1 MNQVVYLKKLML
13 SGNPLVQISR
23 GDLANLA
30 SLESLDLSNLP
41 ACMKIDSQAFAT
53 LPSLRSLRLFGL
65 PRLESLHSRAILQ
78 HISTLEEAE
87 IEVTEPALQDQLA
100 PAFLPRVRELH
111 VHGRGIFFQKIE
123 FNCINQVARLLSC
136 TKFLNDTL
144 CYLSGCGLLRT
155 QCCRN
160 YCSR

>member
-1 MNQVVYLKKLML
+1 ML
-13 SGNPLVQISR
+13 SGNPLAQISR

-111 VHGRGIFFQKIE
+111 VHGRGIFFRKLNLIAS
-123 FNCINQVARLLSC
+123 IRLLDCYPVQS
-136 TKFLNDTL
+136 FLMTL
-144 CYLSGCGLLRT
+144 FVIWADVAYSERSVAGIIVADKSYSVDLF
-155 QCCRN
+155 
-160 YCSR
+160 

>member
-78 HISTLEEAE
+78 HISTLEEA
-87 IEVTEPALQDQLA
+87 
-100 PAFLPRVRELH
+100 
-111 VHGRGIFFQKIE
+111 
-123 FNCINQVARLLSC
+123 
-136 TKFLNDTL
+136 
-144 CYLSGCGLLRT
+144 
-155 QCCRN
+155 
-160 YCSR
+160 